1 MAGASAA
8 KEDHKVTLR
17 MEFIGL
23 VDGAQNGRSPG
34 PDGHGA
40 ATSGQFSD
48 PGFQVPLCITRASDK
63 LCSVCL

>member
-17 MEFIGL
+17 METIGL

-48 PGFQVPLCITRASDK
+48 RSSSALLRYMK
-63 LCSVCL
+63 